1 MEEMIKNKKFM
12 MQDEYPEEKIE
23 FLGFLCFQNKLK
35 DDTAEVIQRL
45 AEANIISK
53 IISGDNALTTLKAA
67 RESSICS

>member
-35 DDTAEVIQRL
+35 KDTAEVI
-45 AEANIISK
+45 
-53 IISGDNALTTLKAA
+53 
-67 RESSICS
+67 